1 MIKVFVNGTFDLLH
15 PGHIKLL
22 NNAKNRGDYL
32 LVAIDSDRR
41 VKELK
46 GNDRPVND
54 EMTRQ
59 FIMESL
65 KPVNKCL
72 IFDSEKEL
80 EEIIKQFRPDIMI
93 VGSDYKDKRV
103 VGSEFAKSLV
113 FFDRL
118 REYSS
123 SNIIER
129 IRS

>member
-1 MIKVFVNGTFDLLH
+1 MIKVFVNGTFDLIH
-15 PGHIKLL
+15 PGHIRLL
-22 NNAKNRGDYL
+22 NTAKNNGDHL

-46 GNDRPVND
+46 GKDRPIND
-54 EMTRQ
+54 ELTRQ
-59 FIMESL
+59 FVMESL

-80 EEIIKQFRPDIMI
+80 EDIIQEYHPDIMM

-103 VGSEFAKSLV
+103 VGSQFAKKLV

-123 SNIIER
+123 TNIIER
-129 IRS
+129 IRN